1 MPSRYVASLR
11 GMPPTKALP
20 LFAQLKTVVSR
31 PILRN
36 SFACMCLA
44 GIGDVIAQRF
54 ELFQRRVGKAKD
66 DSDKSD
72 YELLDFQ
79 RAAALASYGLAVAG
93 PLYSLW
99 YPFLDDFCH
108 PLTMTKYG
116 VWAAPMIK
124 VMIEMTFLEPVILA
138 LFFGYMNVIEGGTVE
153 TYTTKMSSEFLPT
166 YKTSLT
172 VWPPFMLLSFRFVPV
187 QGQTIAMNLAM
198 VFWDAFLSYQN
209 SQTTRLHGGT
219 VVPVI
224 VVDAP
229 ASSPF
234 LRMSAPPEYLQA
246 ERLDRTFRADA
257 TLEQQWPNNGET
269 ADALGS
275 VSIISSFDDDEE
287 QIDGVTAD
295 EGDTSGSD
303 DHEAS
308 YEGME
313 TYDSS
318 VEEDRV

>member
-1 MPSRYVASLR
+1 
-11 GMPPTKALP
+11 
-20 LFAQLKTVVSR
+20 
-31 PILRN
+31 
-36 SFACMCLA
+36 
-44 GIGDVIAQRF
+44 
-54 ELFQRRVGKAKD
+54 
-66 DSDKSD
+66 
-72 YELLDFQ
+72 
-79 RAAALASYGLAVAG
+79 LAVAG

-138 LFFGYMNVIEGGTVE
+138 LFFGYMNVIEGGTVD

-209 SQTTRLHGGT
+209 SHTTGT
-219 VVPVI
+219 GSHSGQVLPVI

-234 LRMSAPPEYLQA
+234 LRISAPPEYLQA
-246 ERLDRTFRADA
+246 ERLDRTFTSDA
-257 TLEQQWPNNGET
+257 TLERQRPYTEET
-269 ADALGS
+269 EDARG
-275 VSIISSFDDDEE
+275 SIISSFDDYEE
-287 QIDGVTAD
+287 QIDGVNAD
-295 EGDTSGSD
+295 IWDTND
-303 DHEAS
+303 DDDQEVS
-308 YEGME
+308 YEDTK
-313 TYDSS
+313 TYDLS
-318 VEEDRV
+318 VEQDRL